1 MQAVS
6 PHITVNGQPLTNP
19 LKYLNDFV
27 LFWSGLAE
35 EVSRSIIQTLQPLQ
49 RHTETS
55 TLSPAD
61 RALEQVK
68 EVQWL
73 LYQRHLKRWGW
84 QPEVP
89 PVRECWRFIQWSNR
103 HSGNFR
109 HLLALYQIDWFK
121 RYADLTV
128 DAADPR
134 TRRRNR
140 QGLERLLKEIEFHLY
155 Q

>member
-6 PHITVNGQPLTNP
+6 QRITVNGLPLTNP
-19 LKYLNDFV
+19 LKYLNDAV
-27 LFWSGLAE
+27 LFWSDFFEAA
-35 EVSRSIIQTLQPLQ
+35 SRSIIQALQ
-49 RHTETS
+49 RRTETN

-73 LYQRHLKRWGW
+73 LYQRHLRRWGW
-84 QPEVP
+84 QPHVP
-89 PVRECWRFIQWSNR
+89 PARECWRFIQWSDR

-109 HLLALYQIDWFK
+109 HLLALYQSDWFK

-128 DAADPR
+128 ETADPR

-140 QGLERLLKEIEFHLY
+140 HALEKLLREIECHLY